1 MILLCTRGRRKERE
15 NVGVLQCVFQ
25 PGSEKLRPEEIG
37 TCDHRLIVFVRREYQ
52 PLISILVENLKSL
65 DFPIFAF
72 LLLLSILFDY
82 FRLFSVIFDFS
93 NCLDYLAVVSICFA
107 FEGFLD
113 HFRRGEL
120 STMRLTTCEIWRTY
134 ICISGQFDL
143 VYCRHIDF
151 GYAGVNIYWIVGT
164 QIAIY

>member
-1 MILLCTRGRRKERE
+1 MRSSINRFCVAGILAFSIDISRE
-15 NVGVLQCVFQ
+15 LEVARFSDIRF
-25 PGSEKLRPEEIG
+25 PFA
-37 TCDHRLIVFVRREYQ
+37 IV
-52 PLISILVENLKSL
+52 
-65 DFPIFAF
+65 
-72 LLLLSILFDY
+72 DY
-82 FRLFSVIFDFS
+82 FRLFSIIFEFS
-93 NCLDYLAVVSICFA
+93 NCLDYLAVASICFA

-151 GYAGVNIYWIVGT
+151 GYAGVNIY
-164 QIAIY
+164 